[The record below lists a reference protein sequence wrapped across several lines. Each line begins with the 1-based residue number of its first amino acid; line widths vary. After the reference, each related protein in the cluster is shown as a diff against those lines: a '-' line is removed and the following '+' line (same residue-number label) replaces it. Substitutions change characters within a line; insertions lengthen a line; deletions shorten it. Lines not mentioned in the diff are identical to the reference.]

1 MGAVLVVIAIIAG
14 LWSAVKYQAVYNA
27 VVDTLPPQ
35 FQDGTTS
42 RFAVPVYALMSS
54 TPLPLQAE
62 YMKSGIGACVMFS
75 SVSLSLFAFYQ
86 PVLGLV
92 CLCVSAVCIYTGIES
107 WRTYR
112 DNCKRAGK
120 IPFDAGRE

>member
-1 MGAVLVVIAIIAG
+1 MGAVFVVIAVIAG
-14 LWSAVKYQAVYNA
+14 LWSAVKYQAVYNT

-54 TPLPLQAE
+54 TPLPLQGE
-62 YMKSGIGACVMFS
+62 YMKSGIGGCVMFLS
-75 SVSLSLFAFYQ
+75 ASLSLFAFHQ
-86 PVLGLV
+86 PILGFFG
-92 CLCVSAVCIYTGIES
+92 LCVTAVCIYTGIES

-112 DNCKRAGK
+112 ENCKRAGK
-120 IPFDAGRE
+120 IPFDTE